1 MAKTLKQDTFAF
13 RYVVQ
18 EAKALYYFHFLED
31 KNPRQD
37 QLKTWQTQN
46 DDYESSQLQGSPD
59 STAFAPPGIRTIGKT
74 VLIGDWFST
83 KSTIYDF

>member
-18 EAKALYYFHFLED
+18 EAKALYYLHFLED

-37 QLKTWQTQN
+37 QLRTWQTQN
-46 DDYESSQLQGSPD
+46 DDYESSQLFLSLISPLVCALACLA
-59 STAFAPPGIRTIGKT
+59 S
-74 VLIGDWFST
+74 
-83 KSTIYDF
+83 

>member
-46 DDYESSQLQGSPD
+46 DDYESSQLFLSLISPLVC
-59 STAFAPPGIRTIGKT
+59 ALAC
-74 VLIGDWFST
+74 
-83 KSTIYDF
+83 

>member
-37 QLKTWQTQN
+37 QLRTWQTQN
-46 DDYESSQLQGSPD
+46 DDYESS
-59 STAFAPPGIRTIGKT
+59 
-74 VLIGDWFST
+74 
-83 KSTIYDF
+83 

>member
-37 QLKTWQTQN
+37 QLRTWQTQN
-46 DDYESSQLQGSPD
+46 DDYESSQLFLSLISPLVCALARLA
-59 STAFAPPGIRTIGKT
+59 S
-74 VLIGDWFST
+74 
-83 KSTIYDF
+83 